1 MRLILGILTLC
12 IVQTVAAQQ
21 PALDIYYGKLTTADG
36 KWALNDLKNITSR
49 PGYDNQPSF
58 SPDGNTIYFTAMHD
72 TLQADIYTYTLS
84 TGETNQITNTLES
97 EYSPVVMSNG
107 KSFSVVRVELDTV
120 QRMCMFKLN
129 GTKPKVLMSNID
141 SVGYYCP
148 VDEKH
153 YAFFM
158 VTDTPTLVLAD
169 MKKQTTKLID
179 VNVGRCIKMIPGEQ
193 ALSYLV
199 KNSDNE
205 FMIKRFDLT
214 TQTTSVITSV
224 PGISEDFIWTKNGE
238 LLMGRDNQI
247 WMYSYA
253 AEKKQWTRILTIKE
267 LKGKKIYRMALAPD
281 GINFAFVGDE

>member
-1 MRLILGILTLC
+1 
-12 IVQTVAAQQ
+12 
-21 PALDIYYGKLTTADG
+21 
-36 KWALNDLKNITSR
+36 
-49 PGYDNQPSF
+49 
-58 SPDGNTIYFTAMHD
+58 
-72 TLQADIYTYTLS
+72 
-84 TGETNQITNTLES
+84 
-97 EYSPVVMSNG
+97 
-107 KSFSVVRVELDTV
+107 
-120 QRMCMFKLN
+120 
-129 GTKPKVLMSNID
+129 
-141 SVGYYCP
+141 
-148 VDEKH
+148 
-153 YAFFM
+153 
-158 VTDTPTLVLAD
+158 
-169 MKKQTTKLID
+169 
-179 VNVGRCIKMIPGEQ
+179 MIPGEQ

>member
-1 MRLILGILTLC
+1 MRLIFGILTLC
-12 IVQTVAAQQ
+12 IIQAAAAQL
-21 PALDIYYGKLTTADG
+21 PAVDIYYGKLSSADG
-36 KWALNDLKNITSR
+36 KWALNDLKNITNR
-49 PGYDNQPSF
+49 AGYDNQPSF

-72 TLQADIYTYTLS
+72 TLQADIYTYNLLTA
-84 TGETNQITNTLES
+84 ETKQITNTLES

-107 KSFSVVRVELDTV
+107 KTFSVVRVELDTT

-129 GTKPKVLMSNID
+129 GTKPKVLLKNID

-148 VDEKH
+148 VDEKY

-169 MKKQTTKLID
+169 IKKQTTKLID

-224 PGISEDFIWTKNGE
+224 PGISEDFVWTKNGE

-253 AEKKQWTRILTIKE
+253 AEKKQWSRILTIKE
-267 LKGKKIYRMALAPD
+267 LKGKKIYRLALAPD

>member
-1 MRLILGILTLC
+1 
-12 IVQTVAAQQ
+12 
-21 PALDIYYGKLTTADG
+21 
-36 KWALNDLKNITSR
+36 
-49 PGYDNQPSF
+49 
-58 SPDGNTIYFTAMHD
+58 
-72 TLQADIYTYTLS
+72 
-84 TGETNQITNTLES
+84 
-97 EYSPVVMSNG
+97 
-107 KSFSVVRVELDTV
+107 
-120 QRMCMFKLN
+120 
-129 GTKPKVLMSNID
+129 
-141 SVGYYCP
+141 
-148 VDEKH
+148 
-153 YAFFM
+153 
-158 VTDTPTLVLAD
+158 